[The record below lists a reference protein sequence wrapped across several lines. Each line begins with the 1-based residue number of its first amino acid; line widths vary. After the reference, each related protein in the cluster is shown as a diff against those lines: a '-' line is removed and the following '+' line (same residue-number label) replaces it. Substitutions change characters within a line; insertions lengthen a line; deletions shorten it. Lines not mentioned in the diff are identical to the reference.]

1 MGNLAFLFPGQASQY
16 VGMGKDLYDNSPVA
30 RELFEMADRE
40 MGTGL
45 SQLCFGGP
53 EEALRQTAITQPAV
67 FVHSIAA
74 LRLLLERGLRPDC
87 VAGHSLGEYSALVAA
102 EALDFESGL
111 RLVKRRGDLMQEAG
125 DKQPGA
131 MAAIM
136 GLDDDTVVDLCQR
149 CAGTVAAANFNAP
162 AQLVISGE
170 KRAVEE
176 VSVAAGESGAKKV
189 VPLPVSA
196 AFHSPLMESAAIELK
211 ELLAEAPLVAPKIPV
226 VTNVG
231 ASPVQE
237 VAELRAQLGAQM
249 TSPVRWTA
257 SMGCLNDLGVD
268 RAVEVGPGSVLK
280 SLHRRIDRRMQFA
293 SAATLEE
300 IEQAAETAATSG

>member
-136 GLDDDTVVDLCQR
+136 GLDDDTVVDLCQALCR
-149 CAGTVAAANFNAP
+149 
-162 AQLVISGE
+162 
-170 KRAVEE
+170 
-176 VSVAAGESGAKKV
+176 
-189 VPLPVSA
+189 
-196 AFHSPLMESAAIELK
+196 
-211 ELLAEAPLVAPKIPV
+211 
-226 VTNVG
+226 
-231 ASPVQE
+231 
-237 VAELRAQLGAQM
+237 
-249 TSPVRWTA
+249 
-257 SMGCLNDLGVD
+257 
-268 RAVEVGPGSVLK
+268 
-280 SLHRRIDRRMQFA
+280 HRRGCQLQR
-293 SAATLEE
+293 
-300 IEQAAETAATSG
+300 TSDSS

>member
-1 MGNLAFLFPGQASQY
+1 MGDLAFLFPGQASQY
-16 VGMGKDLYDNSPVA
+16 VGMGKDLYDNSSLA
-30 RELFEMADRE
+30 RELFDMADRE

-67 FVHSIAA
+67 FVHSVAA
-74 LRLLLERGLRPDC
+74 LRLLQEKGLRPDC

-102 EALDFESGL
+102 EAIDFESGL

-136 GLDDDTVVDLCQR
+136 GLDDDSVVDLCAR
-149 CAGTVAAANFNAP
+149 CSGTVVAANFNAP
-162 AQLVISGE
+162 GQLVISGE
-170 KRAVEE
+170 VQAVKEA
-176 VSVAAGESGAKKV
+176 SVAAREAGAKKV

-196 AFHSPLMESAAIELK
+196 AFHSPLMEPAAVELK
-211 ELLAEAPLVAPKIPV
+211 ELLVQTPLSKAKIPV

-237 VAELRAQLGAQM
+237 VDELRAQLSAQM
-249 TSPVRWTA
+249 TSPVRWTE
-257 SMGCLNDLGVD
+257 SMNCMRGMGVD
-268 RAVEVGPGSVLK
+268 RAIEVGPGSVLK
-280 SLHRRIDRRMQFA
+280 GLHRRIDRTVQIA
-293 SAATLEE
+293 SAATLEG
-300 IEQAAETAATSG
+300 IEQVETAVAPV

>member
-136 GLDDDTVVDLCQR
+136 GLDDDTVVDLCEG

-162 AQLVISGE
+162 GQIVISGE

-237 VAELRAQLGAQM
+237 VAELRAQLGAQI

-300 IEQAAETAATSG
+300 IEQAAETAATPG

>member
-45 SQLCFGGP
+45 SQLCFDGP

-189 VPLPVSA
+189 VPLSVSA

-237 VAELRAQLGAQM
+237 VDELRAQLGAQM
-249 TSPVRWTA
+249 TSPVRWTE
-257 SMGCLNDLGVD
+257 SMGCLKGLGVE

-280 SLHRRIDRRMQFA
+280 GLHRRIDRRMQFA

-300 IEQAAETAATSG
+300 IEQAAETAARPG

>member
-16 VGMGKDLYDNSPVA
+16 VGMGKDLYENSQVA

-45 SQLCFGGP
+45 SQLCFSGP
-53 EEALRQTAITQPAV
+53 EKALRETAITQPAV

-74 LRLLLERGLRPDC
+74 LRLLQERGLRPDF

-111 RLVKRRGDLMQEAG
+111 RLVKRRGDLMQEAA

-131 MAAIM
+131 MAAII
-136 GLDDDTVVDLCQR
+136 GLDDDTVVDLCER
-149 CAGTVAAANFNAP
+149 CVGTVAAANFNAP
-162 AQLVISGE
+162 GQLVISGE
-170 KRAVEE
+170 NRAVEE

-189 VPLPVSA
+189 VSLSVSA

-211 ELLAEAPLVAPKIPV
+211 ELLAELPLSTPKVPV

-231 ASPVQE
+231 ASPVRE
-237 VAELRAQLGAQM
+237 VAELRDQLGAQM
-249 TSPVRWTA
+249 TSPVRWA
-257 SMGCLNDLGVD
+257 ESMACMNGLGVD
-268 RAVEVGPGSVLK
+268 HAVEVGPGSVLK
-280 SLHRRIDRRMQFA
+280 GLHRRIDRKMQVA
-293 SAATLEE
+293 NAATLEE
-300 IEQAAETAATSG
+300 IEQVVETAAAAG

>member
-16 VGMGKDLYDNSPVA
+16 VGMSKDLYDNSPVA

-45 SQLCFGGP
+45 SQLCFSGP
-53 EEALRQTAITQPAV
+53 EAALRQTAITQPAV
-67 FVHSIAA
+67 FVHSIAV
-74 LRLLLERGLRPDC
+74 LRLLQDRGLRPDY

-136 GLDDDTVVDLCQR
+136 GLDDDAVVDLCER

-162 AQLVISGE
+162 GQIVISGE

-176 VSVAAGESGAKKV
+176 VSVAAGESGAKKL

-196 AFHSPLMESAAIELK
+196 AFHSPLMAAAAIELK
-211 ELLAEAPLVAPKIPV
+211 ELLAEAPLSTPKIPL

-231 ASPVQE
+231 AAPVQE

-249 TSPVRWTA
+249 TSPVRWA
-257 SMGCLNDLGVD
+257 ESMACINGLGVD
-268 RAVEVGPGSVLK
+268 HAVEVGPGSVLK
-280 SLHRRIDRRMQFA
+280 GLHRRIDRKTQVV

-300 IEQAAETAATSG
+300 IEQAAAAAATTA

>member
-211 ELLAEAPLVAPKIPV
+211 ELLAEAPLSAPKIPV

-237 VAELRAQLGAQM
+237 VDELRAQLGAQM
-249 TSPVRWTA
+249 TSPVRWTE
-257 SMGCLNDLGVD
+257 SMGCLKGLGVD

-280 SLHRRIDRRMQFA
+280 GLHRRIDRRMQFA

-300 IEQAAETAATSG
+300 IEQAAETAATPG

>member
-16 VGMGKDLYDNSPVA
+16 VGMGKDLYDNSLVA

-45 SQLCFGGP
+45 SQLCFSGP

-111 RLVKRRGDLMQEAG
+111 RLVKRRGVLMQEAG

-136 GLDDDTVVDLCQR
+136 GLDDDTVVDLCHR

-162 AQLVISGE
+162 GQLVISGE

-189 VPLPVSA
+189 VPLSVSA

-211 ELLAEAPLVAPKIPV
+211 ELLAEAPLVAPKIPI

-231 ASPVQE
+231 ASPVQD
-237 VAELRAQLGAQM
+237 VDELRAQLGAQM
-249 TSPVRWTA
+249 TSPVRWSE
-257 SMGCLNDLGVD
+257 SMACMNGLGVD
-268 RAVEVGPGSVLK
+268 HAVEVGPGSVLK
-280 SLHRRIDRRMQFA
+280 GLHRRIDRRMQLA

-300 IEQAAETAATSG
+300 IEQAAETAATPG

>member
-1 MGNLAFLFPGQASQY
+1 MGYLAFLFPGQASQY
-16 VGMGKDLYDNSPVA
+16 VGMGKDLYDHSPLA
-30 RELFEMADRE
+30 RKLFDMADQE

-67 FVHSIAA
+67 FVHSVAA
-74 LRLLLERGLRPDC
+74 LLLLRERGLRPDY

-125 DKQPGA
+125 DRQPGA

-136 GLDDDTVVDLCQR
+136 GLDDDTVVDLCAR
-149 CAGTVAAANFNAP
+149 CSGTVVAANFNAP
-162 AQLVISGE
+162 GQLVISGE
-170 KRAVEE
+170 VPAVEE
-176 VSVAAGESGAKKV
+176 VSAAAGEAGAKKV

-196 AFHSPLMESAAIELK
+196 AFHSPLMEPAAIELQ
-211 ELLAEAPLVAPKIPV
+211 ELLAQAPLSKAKIPV

-237 VAELRAQLGAQM
+237 VDELRAQLCAQM
-249 TSPVRWTA
+249 TSPVRWTE
-257 SMGCLNDLGVD
+257 SMGCMTKLGVD
-268 RAVEVGPGSVLK
+268 SAIEVGPGSVLK
-280 SLHRRIDRRMQFA
+280 GLHRRIDRTLQIA
-293 SAATLEE
+293 NAATLEG
-300 IEQAAETAATSG
+300 IEQAAETVAEPG

>member
-136 GLDDDTVVDLCQR
+136 GLDDDTVVDLCEG

-162 AQLVISGE
+162 GQIVISGE

-280 SLHRRIDRRMQFA
+280 GLHRKIDRRMQFA